1 MTKKGKW
8 PLTNGV
14 VCPYGESQ
22 LDLSGRLVDVE
33 DGDVDGHQLLLW
45 DGQGDA
51 EEGVEGVGL
60 LLAGG
65 AGQGAPELGLE
76 DVHHEAVVGPHVSGQ
91 GVRRQNLVTPGAAR
105 FTAGSIGSLKS
116 TVGKL
121 WSCDNC

>member
-1 MTKKGKW
+1 M
-8 PLTNGV
+8 
-14 VCPYGESQ
+14 
-22 LDLSGRLVDVE
+22 SGRLVDVE

-91 GVRRQNLVTPGAAR
+91 GVRSQNLVTPGAAR
-105 FTAGSIGSLKS
+105 FTAGSICSLKS

-121 WSCDNC
+121 CTVRLILFGLHSAWVIRVTWNRLN